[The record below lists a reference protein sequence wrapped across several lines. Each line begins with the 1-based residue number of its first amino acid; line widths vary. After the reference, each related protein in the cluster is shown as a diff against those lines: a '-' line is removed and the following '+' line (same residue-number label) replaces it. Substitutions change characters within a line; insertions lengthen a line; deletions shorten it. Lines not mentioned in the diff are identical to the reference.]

1 MRADPSHG
9 FTLIEVLVALSVLS
23 IAAMALLN
31 VQGAGAGVSASVREK
46 LFAEIVAENRMIEA
60 VSAVDDGPAGVT
72 SGEEVLAGQTWLWR
86 QTIAPTSDS
95 DIRRI
100 HIAVS
105 GGADD
110 SPVTGLTGF
119 RGLK

>member
-1 MRADPSHG
+1 MRADTSRG
-9 FTLIEVLVALSVLS
+9 FTLVEVLVALGVLS
-23 IAAMALLN
+23 IAAVALLN

-60 VSAVDDGPAGVT
+60 MTAVDDGAAGVST
-72 SGEEVLAGQTWLWR
+72 GEESLAGQTWYWR
-86 QTIAPTSDS
+86 QTIAPTSDR

-100 HIAVS
+100 DVAVS
-105 GGADD
+105 LGAEAA
-110 SPVTGLTGF
+110 PVASLSGF